1 MNEPK
6 RMLEYQK
13 HKKYFAQVAGTL
25 EKVATAEL
33 TELGAEVFREVPR
46 GLYFAADDATLYRIL
61 YQSRIIQRLLAP
73 LISFPA
79 HSEKYLYDQ
88 ATRNIDWTALFGIS
102 ETFGIESNV
111 SDSAITHSLYAGQIL
126 KDAICDSFRK
136 AFDKRPDFDP
146 KSPDILF
153 NLHIHRNQAT
163 ISLDLGGG
171 SLHKRGYRVAKGEA
185 PLQETLAAGIIRL
198 TGWDGETPLLDPM
211 CGSGTLLAEALM
223 KYCRIPAGK
232 FRLHKAIRH
241 LPDFDPELWESIVAD
256 ANAKQRPLPPGLIYG
271 SDISAEMIRIARQN
285 LLNLP
290 YGASIQLEQSDIAD
304 LTLKEATMIV
314 TNPPYGVRIGTDKTT
329 APLYNKIGA
338 WLRTNC
344 KGSTAYILCGSD
356 ELSGELRL
364 RHRWKKTIKNA
375 DLESCLLKILLR

>member
-136 AFDKRPDFDP
+136 VFDKHVRAAAPTPF
-146 KSPDILF
+146 I
-153 NLHIHRNQAT
+153 
-163 ISLDLGGG
+163 GG
-171 SLHKRGYRVAKGEA
+171 RR
-185 PLQETLAAGIIRL
+185 TLYMFIK
-198 TGWDGETPLLDPM
+198 T
-211 CGSGTLLAEALM
+211 
-223 KYCRIPAGK
+223 
-232 FRLHKAIRH
+232 
-241 LPDFDPELWESIVAD
+241 VAD
-256 ANAKQRPLPPGLIYG
+256 GGKLRGQGC
-271 SDISAEMIRIARQN
+271 E
-285 LLNLP
+285 
-290 YGASIQLEQSDIAD
+290 
-304 LTLKEATMIV
+304 TFLKT
-314 TNPPYGVRIGTDKTT
+314 GDKD
-329 APLYNKIGA
+329 
-338 WLRTNC
+338 R
-344 KGSTAYILCGSD
+344 
-356 ELSGELRL
+356 
-364 RHRWKKTIKNA
+364 
-375 DLESCLLKILLR
+375 SCREN